1 MSIESEKQ
9 IKAILLGN
17 SGVGKTNLINTC
29 TGFNFEEDYESTSCC
44 SYRQKI
50 LEIND
55 KKYIINLW
63 DTAGQELYRAVTK
76 IFIKGSHLV
85 IFVYDITN
93 KESFESLNEWIGIC
107 NNLIDNQ
114 YIAGIAGNKK
124 DLYMQEQVNEEEAR
138 KYAEEKKM
146 PFSLV
151 SAKDDPKSF
160 ELFLKDLILG
170 DKVKDLDKEEEKKEK
185 DKSISL
191 KSEKL
196 SEQKKRKK
204 KYCFGL
210 FG

>member
-1 MSIESEKQ
+1 MSIENEKQ

-29 TGFNFEEDYESTSCC
+29 SGFDFDEDYETTSCC

-55 KKYIINLW
+55 TKYIINLW

-85 IFVYDITN
+85 IFVYDITS
-93 KESFESLNEWIGIC
+93 KESFESLNEWIRIC

-146 PFSLV
+146 LFSLV

-160 ELFLKDLILG
+160 ELFLKDLIIG
-170 DKVKDLDKEEEKKEK
+170 DKAKDLDKEEEEK

>member
-1 MSIESEKQ
+1 MLNENEKE

-29 TGFNFEEDYESTSCC
+29 AGFDFDEDHETTSCC

-63 DTAGQELYRAVTK
+63 DTAGQELYRAITK
-76 IFIKGSHLV
+76 IFIKGSHIV

-93 KESFESLNEWIGIC
+93 KKSFESLNEWISIF
-107 NNLIDNQ
+107 NNLIDNK
-114 YIAGIAGNKK
+114 YIAGIVGNKK
-124 DLYMQEQVNEEEAR
+124 DLYLEEQVKEEEAR

-146 PFSLV
+146 AFSLV

-170 DKVKDLDKEEEKKEK
+170 DKVKLDKEEEKEK
-185 DKSISL
+185 DKNISL
-191 KSEKL
+191 KSENL
-196 SEQKKRKK
+196 SQQKKRKK